1 VKTEIQTE
9 KVEVVKQV
17 RLTTKQRLTLVNMQ
31 NHGGRHE
38 SHYFD
43 YSARVDLIALGL
55 IEEGPE
61 LTEQERKAVKAEL
74 AQLWKSLPAMVRS
87 KSVEA
92 LDRAIDEIRSRN
104 SRLES
109 KTWWLTDAANEYLT
123 KGRVVITR

>member
-1 VKTEIQTE
+1 MKTEIQTE